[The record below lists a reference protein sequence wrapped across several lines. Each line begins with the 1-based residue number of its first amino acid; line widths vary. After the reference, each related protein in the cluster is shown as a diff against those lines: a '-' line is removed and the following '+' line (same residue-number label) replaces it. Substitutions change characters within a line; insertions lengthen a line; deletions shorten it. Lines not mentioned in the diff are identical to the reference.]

1 MSRRVLPS
9 SIVLTGASLN
19 LATIATA
26 GARALII
33 TMICI
38 MVALAS
44 SVWFGSLLKLWRKT
58 AILIG
63 AGTAICGT
71 SAIVAVAPLIEADDE
86 DIMLAIGTV
95 NILGLILMFALP
107 LAATAFHLNNRAF
120 GLWAGTSI
128 HSVPQVVAAAFS
140 YSDESGSLATLVKLV
155 RVTMLAPFV
164 FVLGIWR
171 MRGGGDAKARIH
183 YSRLAPGFVWG
194 FLILAS
200 LNTLNML
207 PILQFP
213 FGSFPAAGLLTSAGE
228 LLLAVSM
235 AAMGLEVNVGQ
246 MSKVG
251 GRALLAGSMA
261 AVTLCG
267 VSILL
272 IRILL

>member
-1 MSRRVLPS
+1 
-9 SIVLTGASLN
+9 
-19 LATIATA
+19 
-26 GARALII
+26 
-33 TMICI
+33 
-38 MVALAS
+38 
-44 SVWFGSLLKLWRKT
+44 
-58 AILIG
+58 
-63 AGTAICGT
+63 
-71 SAIVAVAPLIEADDE
+71 
-86 DIMLAIGTV
+86 MLAIGTV

-107 LAATAFHLNNRAF
+107 VAATAFHLNNQAF
-120 GLWAGTSI
+120 GVWAGTSI

-164 FVLGIWR
+164 FVLGIWS